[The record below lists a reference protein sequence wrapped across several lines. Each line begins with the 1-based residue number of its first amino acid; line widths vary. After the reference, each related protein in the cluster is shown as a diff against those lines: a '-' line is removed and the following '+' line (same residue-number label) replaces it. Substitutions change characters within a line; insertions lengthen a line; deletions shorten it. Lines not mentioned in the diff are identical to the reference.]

1 MELNEKLNASVIGA
15 GYVGLVTGVCLAELG
30 HNILCM
36 DTDSKKIEAL
46 NRGEL
51 PIYEPGLKELLLKN
65 REENRISFSCSVK
78 DALKHGTVIFIAVGT
93 PSKDNGEADLS
104 YVENVARDIAVNM
117 DSYRLVVEKST
128 VPVQTGEK
136 VRQTLQLYTKGNV
149 DFDVASNPEFLR
161 EGSAIRD
168 FMDPDRIVIGIDSP
182 RARDLL
188 FCLYSSLAAPIIVTD
203 IKSAELIKHASNS
216 FLALKISFINA
227 LSRICEKVGA
237 DVEKVAEGMG
247 LDKRIGPEFLKA
259 GIGYGGSCFPK
270 DVDAFIHISEVL
282 GYDFNLLKEVR
293 KINEEQ
299 KLLAVKK
306 IKDTLW
312 VLKGKKIAV
321 WGASFKPDTDDV
333 RNAPAISII
342 SDLLDEGAS
351 VTIFD
356 PKALLKIKELFK
368 GRVEYAQD
376 KYQVL
381 EGADCLMLATE
392 WDDFKDVDFR
402 KVKNLMRLP
411 FVLDGRNFYKT
422 MDLEALGFVY
432 VPFGSSYLGKLA
444 SENKPDRAKG

>member
-1 MELNEKLNASVIGA
+1 
-15 GYVGLVTGVCLAELG
+15 
-30 HNILCM
+30 
-36 DTDSKKIEAL
+36 
-46 NRGEL
+46 
-51 PIYEPGLKELLLKN
+51 
-65 REENRISFSCSVK
+65 
-78 DALKHGTVIFIAVGT
+78 
-93 PSKDNGEADLS
+93 
-104 YVENVARDIAVNM
+104 NVARDIAVNM
-117 DSYRLVVEKST
+117 DSYRLIVEKST

-136 VRQTLQLYTKGNV
+136 VRQTLQLYTKGDI

-188 FCLYSSLAAPIIVTD
+188 FCLYSPLAAPIIVTD

-227 LSRICEKVGA
+227 VSRICEKVGA

-247 LDKRIGPEFLKA
+247 LDKRIGPKFLKA

-282 GYDFNLLKEVR
+282 GYDFNLLKEVK

-299 KLLAVKK
+299 RLLAVKK

-333 RNAPAISII
+333 RDAPAISII
-342 SDLLDEGAS
+342 SNLLDEGAS
-351 VTIFD
+351 IAVFD
-356 PKALLKIKELFK
+356 PKALVKIKEVFK
-368 GRVEYAQD
+368 GRVSYVQD
-376 KYQVL
+376 KYQAL
-381 EGADCLMLATE
+381 EGADCLLLATE
-392 WDDFKDVDFR
+392 WDDFKDVDFQ
-402 KVKNLMRLP
+402 KVKSIMRLP
-411 FVLDGRNFYKT
+411 FILDGRNFYKNL
-422 MDLEALGFVY
+422 DLEDLGFVY
-432 VPFGSSYLGKLA
+432 MPFGSGYSGRLA
-444 SENKPDRAKG
+444 PEKNR